1 MNAIQLEICEARDR
15 VVLLENRQQQLV
27 VETRNAEAA
36 DMLGDIEAARRML
49 ETLEFNAEERPG
61 SHYAHIF

>member
-15 VVLLENRQQQLV
+15 VALLENRQQQLV

-49 ETLEFNAEERPG
+49 ETLEHDAEERPG

>member
-36 DMLGDIEAARRML
+36 DMLGDIEVARRML
-49 ETLEFNAEERPG
+49 ETLIHDAEERPG